1 MSPTLL
7 FFLQHSGMISMWN
20 VSVTAIVGHG
30 HSGDKISLFLV
41 LSFKIIFKFISFVT
55 LCPNSLS
62 FYSFIFSSFPFPSS
76 SLLFLLSQLI
86 FSFWIIPQLNLDQ
99 PSAALRCYPKKTVG
113 VSLIYMILFYL
124 RQEFPTM
131 K

>member
-1 MSPTLL
+1 MSPTL
-7 FFLQHSGMISMWN
+7 FFILQHSGMISMWT
-20 VSVTAIVGHG
+20 VLVTAIVGHG

-41 LSFKIIFKFISFVT
+41 LYLQDYFQIHFLVT

-62 FYSFIFSSFPFPSS
+62 FYSFIISSFPFPSS
-76 SLLFLLSQLI
+76 SLLLFLSQFI

-99 PSAALRCYPKKTVG
+99 PAAALRCYPKKMVG
-113 VSLIYMILFYL
+113 VSLTYMILFYL
-124 RQEFPTM
+124 RQELPTM